1 MRVKSFLVSF
11 LFVCS
16 VFQLSAETITF
27 KTYPTTQTD
36 PERNLKN
43 AEIKIIYDTNDN
55 ELYMFF
61 IEQYGW
67 TSRYWFEVG
76 GYGRKKISKICA
88 KADEWAALAKSENL
102 TIEKEFPFNEFTGD
116 ISRNELKVTDY
127 GRTDIC
133 FYFVAEAGK
142 PFVKMYFKPCGIF
155 KQIKPP
161 AQTLTLEDFRDMSEF
176 LNAPNFKEILK
187 AQKAEAKRKND
198 ILK

>member
-1 MRVKSFLVSF
+1 MRVKSFFISF
-11 LFVCS
+11 LFV
-16 VFQLSAETITF
+16 LSFSFIFAETVTL
-27 KTYPTTQTD
+27 KTYPTIQTD

-43 AEIKIIYDTNDN
+43 AEMKLVYDTDDN

-61 IEQYGW
+61 VEDYGW
-67 TSRYWFEVG
+67 VSRYWFEVG
-76 GYGRKKISKICA
+76 RYGRKKIGKILA
-88 KADEWAALAKSENL
+88 KAEEWATAAKSENL

-142 PFVKMYFKPCGIF
+142 PFIKMYFKPCGIF

-161 AQTLTLEDFRDMSEF
+161 AQTMTLEDFRDMSEF
-176 LNAPNFKEILK
+176 LNAPNFKDILK

-198 ILK
+198 LLK

>member
-11 LFVCS
+11 LFVLS
-16 VFQLSAETITF
+16 FSFPSAETVTL
-27 KTYPTTQTD
+27 KTYPTIQTD

-88 KADEWAALAKSENL
+88 KAEEWEAAAKSENL

-116 ISRNELKVTDY
+116 ISRNELKVTDF

-161 AQTLTLEDFRDMSEF
+161 AQTMTLEDFRDMAEF
-176 LNAPNFKEILK
+176 LNAPNFKDILK

-198 ILK
+198 LLK